1 MSVISLPSPKDYLA
15 CRERYLVAFA
25 KYKRFGESLK
35 KKLGATTDAEM
46 EEAFMD
52 PQTRTRFRA
61 DISTN
66 GELGIE
72 FDEASTTHEL
82 ATELQRRLVAQQ
94 QAELHSDFTHRD
106 E

>member
-1 MSVISLPSPKDYLA
+1 MPVISPPSPKDYLA

-25 KYKRFGESLK
+25 KYRRFGESLK
-35 KKLGATTDAEM
+35 KKLGATSDAEM

-61 DISTN
+61 DISTY

-72 FDEASTTHEL
+72 FDEAATNHEL
-82 ATELQRRLVAQQ
+82 ATEIQRRLVAQQ

>member
-1 MSVISLPSPKDYLA
+1 MSFISPPNPKDYLA
-15 CRERYLVAFA
+15 CRECYLVAFA
-25 KYKRFGESLK
+25 KYKRFGENLK

-52 PQTRTRFRA
+52 AKTRTRFRA
-61 DISTN
+61 DIQHY
-66 GELGIE
+66 GELGID
-72 FDEASTTHEL
+72 FDAASTTLDL

-94 QAELHSDFTHRD
+94 QAELDSDFTHRD

>member
-1 MSVISLPSPKDYLA
+1 MSVISPPNPKDYLV

-35 KKLGATTDAEM
+35 LKLGATSDTEM

-61 DISTN
+61 DISTY

-72 FDEASTTHEL
+72 FDEASTTHDL
-82 ATELQRRLVAQQ
+82 ATEIQRRLVAQQ
-94 QAELHSDFTHRD
+94 QAELRSDFTHRD